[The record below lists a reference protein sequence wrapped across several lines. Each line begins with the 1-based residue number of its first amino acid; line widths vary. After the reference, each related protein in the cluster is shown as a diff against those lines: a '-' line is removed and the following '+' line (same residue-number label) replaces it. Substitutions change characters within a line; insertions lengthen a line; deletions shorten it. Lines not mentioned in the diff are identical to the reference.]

1 MNKLC
6 YRKCEA
12 PYILTDEANKECL
25 DDCRNS
31 SHKTFLK
38 YRDTCVE
45 TCPQYAPQQGYEC
58 IFSLTLGTVNDN
70 IMSSNITKDELLSM
84 LDDNVNNLLD
94 MNMTIKGDGYYLE
107 VYNSSSPFPE
117 SPLTSSL
124 NFSQCESILRE
135 KYKIPSTEEIIIAKI
150 DTKDKDTSIIDY
162 KAYTQSGKPLDAL
175 PCRAITSGV
184 STPLTLSEEDI
195 IKGYEMQLKGIEIF
209 NVNDEFYN
217 DICKS
222 YIVGKTDMYLF
233 LFLIPLFHIFL

>member
-70 IMSSNITKDELLSM
+70 IMSSNITKDELISM

-135 KYKIPSTEEIIIAKI
+135 KI
-150 DTKDKDTSIIDY
+150 
-162 KAYTQSGKPLDAL
+162 G
-175 PCRAITSGV
+175 RAHV
-184 STPLTLSEEDI
+184 
-195 IKGYEMQLKGIEIF
+195 
-209 NVNDEFYN
+209 
-217 DICKS
+217 
-222 YIVGKTDMYLF
+222 
-233 LFLIPLFHIFL
+233 